1 MELRKWKLLGP
12 ILSLFLQT
20 KLPGYPRLP
29 WLTLP
34 TYHSTYTHYKFRS
47 ALLGHICNLETLF
60 SFRINTIK
68 YIVDFSLNA
77 KSSKSGFITMLL
89 GIIQVRILGL
99 LSRSMKVRAS
109 DRIHK
114 KMQPENID
122 LRSLSNLS
130 YWLLPTSIGDNI
142 VRHFLILLIVLICL
156 MQYIMKVSIETSMS
170 TCI

>member
-1 MELRKWKLLGP
+1 
-12 ILSLFLQT
+12 
-20 KLPGYPRLP
+20 
-29 WLTLP
+29 
-34 TYHSTYTHYKFRS
+34 
-47 ALLGHICNLETLF
+47 
-60 SFRINTIK
+60 
-68 YIVDFSLNA
+68 
-77 KSSKSGFITMLL
+77 MLL

-122 LRSLSNLS
+122 LRSLFNLS